1 MKTLTIAGLLV
12 ATITTTTIAQH
23 NTVVSPTKAQT
34 INFVKAEQRYLD
46 CLRSSNDGVVMSGL
60 AQVGRMTLIF
70 PTQSFDLLRQEV
82 QELAESGRTAA
93 IRYRAYIIGA
103 IMDNPVMF
111 GEIHDTI
118 SSNDDDIFQ
127 AAAEVLQHSLL
138 GYSESR

>member
-12 ATITTTTIAQH
+12 ATMTTTTIAQH
-23 NTVVSPTKAQT
+23 NTVVSPIKAQT

-60 AQVGRMTLIF
+60 AQVGKMTLTF

-82 QELAESGRTAA
+82 QELAESGRAAA

-103 IMDNPVMF
+103 IMDNPMMF
-111 GEIHDTI
+111 GEIRDTI
-118 SSNDDDIFQ
+118 SSDNDDIFP

-138 GYSESR
+138 GYSGSR